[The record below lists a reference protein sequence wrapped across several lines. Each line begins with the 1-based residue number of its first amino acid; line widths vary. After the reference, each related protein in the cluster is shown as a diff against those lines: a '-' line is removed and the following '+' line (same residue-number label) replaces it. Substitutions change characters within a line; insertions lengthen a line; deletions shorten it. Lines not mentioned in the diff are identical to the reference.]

1 MTRPL
6 ADYRRLAHDRLQ
18 DLDAATRQY
27 HTEVATRA
35 NVASNLAVLEQAQGI
50 CQAVAQ
56 QVQQQAH
63 ERIAS
68 VVTKSLQAVFDD
80 PYEFRIHFERK
91 RGRTEARLVFER
103 GGEEI
108 DPMEASGGGPVDVA
122 SFALRLSCMMLSRPP
137 IRRLLVLDEPFKF
150 VSPNLRDRVRRLI
163 EGLSE
168 EFGIQ
173 IIMVTH
179 MDELRAGEI
188 IEIK

>member
-1 MTRPL
+1 
-6 ADYRRLAHDRLQ
+6 
-18 DLDAATRQY
+18 
-27 HTEVATRA
+27 
-35 NVASNLAVLEQAQGI
+35 
-50 CQAVAQ
+50 
-56 QVQQQAH
+56 
-63 ERIAS
+63 

-163 EGLSE
+163 EALSG